1 MSIAATVLS
10 FVLLGCLGVI
20 AWMFREARIAGSNR
34 TSVKNMKKELAHA
47 QEMLDTLSSPLPSP
61 RDALDRMS
69 NANGRAS
76 GPVSHHDGD
85 DTGPV
90 RVSVRDRSQ

>member
-10 FVLLGCLGVI
+10 FVLLGCLSVI
-20 AWMFREARIAGSNR
+20 GWMFREARIAGSNK
-34 TSVKNMKKELAHA
+34 TSVKTMKKELIRA

-69 NANGRAS
+69 NTNGRAGS
-76 GPVSHHDGD
+76 PVPYDESS
-85 DTGPV
+85 DTASV
-90 RVSVRDRSQ
+90 RVSVRDRHQ